1 MVKQRIYIDTSVIG
15 GYFDDEFSNDT
26 VKLFERILNEDF
38 HVYLSEISKLELIP
52 APKQVQ
58 DLINLI
64 PPSCLFIL
72 EFTEEAK
79 LLAEY
84 YINDKIL
91 GSASR
96 DDAYH
101 IAIATVNRIDVLL
114 SWNFRHIVNL
124 DKIRLFNA
132 INLKNGYPSIEIRSP
147 KELLKYED

>member
-1 MVKQRIYIDTSVIG
+1 MVKQRIYIDTSVVG
-15 GYFDDEFSNDT
+15 GYYDDEFSADT
-26 VKLFERILNEDF
+26 KKLFERIKNEDF
-38 HVYLSEISKLELIP
+38 KVYLSEISRLELLP

-58 DLINLI
+58 DVIELI
-64 PPSCLFIL
+64 PVSCLNYL

-79 LLAEY
+79 QLAEY
-84 YINDKIL
+84 YINERIL

-101 IAIATVNRIDVLL
+101 IAIATVNRIDILL

-132 INLKNGYPSIEIRSP
+132 INLKNGYPAIEIRSP

>member
-1 MVKQRIYIDTSVIG
+1 MFKQRIYIDTSVVG
-15 GYFDDEFSNDT
+15 GYYDDEFSDDT
-26 VKLFERILNEDF
+26 KSLFERIKNEDF
-38 HVYLSEISKLELIP
+38 DVYLSEISRLELLPAPKRVQDVVELIP
-52 APKQVQ
+52 K
-58 DLINLI
+58 
-64 PPSCLFIL
+64 SCLNYL

-79 LLAEY
+79 QLAEF
-84 YINDKIL
+84 YIQEKIL
-91 GSASR
+91 GAASR

-101 IAIATVNRIDVLL
+101 IAIATVNRIEILL